1 MVPFVAKA
9 LRLTKA
15 LALNRESALEDTK
28 MTSMILFPISTTYPT
43 AIEIS
48 EFGELFWTNPLTNLP
63 DRYNRIN
70 ILYRRCLQKMTD
82 KELLA
87 KAETSEGLTVDEIKR
102 YHQLVKPQ
110 KHVYGKY
117 GTLKRKYLEDKVLDW
132 TVENIPEY
140 LLGVDKQAEDMYN
153 VLYAKLSLSPL
164 YKRTGE
170 FMEDYRRLTALQHA
184 IEEEILSELIYTKEV
199 V

>member
-1 MVPFVAKA
+1 MLNDK
-9 LRLTKA
+9 RL
-15 LALNRESALEDTK
+15 LEKVT
-28 MTSMILFPISTTYPT
+28 
-43 AIEIS
+43 
-48 EFGELFWTNPLTNLP
+48 
-63 DRYNRIN
+63 
-70 ILYRRCLQKMTD
+70 
-82 KELLA
+82 
-87 KAETSEGLTVDEIKR
+87 EGKDLTVDEIKR

-117 GTLKRKYLEDKVLDW
+117 GTLKRKYLEDKGLDW
-132 TVENIPEY
+132 TIENLPEY
-140 LLGVDKQAEDMYN
+140 LHGVDKQAKDMYN

-184 IEEEILSELIYTKEV
+184 IEEEILSELICTEEV